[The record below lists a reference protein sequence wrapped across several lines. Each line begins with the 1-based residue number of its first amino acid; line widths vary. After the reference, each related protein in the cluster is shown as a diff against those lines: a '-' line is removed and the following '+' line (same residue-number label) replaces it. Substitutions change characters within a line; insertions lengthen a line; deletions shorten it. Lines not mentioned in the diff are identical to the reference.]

1 MRRPQFD
8 DLYPT
13 AKSRRKRERALW
25 RGMRTKPVAKTSSL
39 DFAPSLSAKL
49 KPAPAPR
56 RGRLAKWGVLV
67 AAIAGFIW
75 LGHNGHFKGLS
86 DHAEGGLAA
95 LTGSVKSA
103 VSVAKVIP
111 VEPPPPPVTAT
122 QLAQVLT
129 DPVSRNVYPT
139 RLAVTR
145 GEKQIDTVVEYSF
158 DPALQETAENVF
170 ARYKPDYGAFV
181 ALDPESGRILAMTSY
196 TKNDQGIGNLA
207 VRASFPAASVF
218 KIVTAAAGLD
228 QDILSPG
235 TVIPF
240 NGKSTSLYRKH
251 VLRHKNN
258 KWTRKPTLVEA
269 FAKSINPVFGR
280 IGVFQVG
287 APTLSDYAREFG
299 FNRTLEADI
308 AVPTS
313 AMTLDPED
321 EWALAEAASGYT
333 QNNKL
338 SPLHGAMMAA
348 AIVNDGI
355 MMQPHL
361 VSALH
366 DDEGELI
373 YSPTWSVA
381 GQPISSQTA
390 TEMRELMQA
399 TVKRGSAR
407 KPFRGFF
414 RGKNSDIEVG
424 GKTGTLT
431 GRDPQGRNDWF
442 VGYAMRGDKR
452 LAFAALCV
460 NVEKWTVK
468 SGRVAR
474 IAIENWFEEPVKIV
488 TTH

>member
-1 MRRPQFD
+1 MRRTQLD
-8 DLYPT
+8 DLYPNQ
-13 AKSRRKRERALW
+13 KSRKKRERALW
-25 RGMRTKPVAKTSSL
+25 RGMRSKPVAKTTSL

-49 KPAPAPR
+49 KPAPAR
-56 RGRLAKWGVLV
+56 RGGRVMKLGLV
-67 AAIAGFIW
+67 VALVGGIVW
-75 LGHNGHFKGLS
+75 LGHNGYFKGF
-86 DHAEGGLAA
+86 AGGAQSGFAA

-103 VSVAKVIP
+103 VTTAKVTP
-111 VEPPPPPVTAT
+111 VEPPPPPVTAG
-122 QLAQVLT
+122 QLAEILT
-129 DPVSRNVYPT
+129 EPVSRNVYPA

-145 GEKQIDTVVEYSF
+145 GKEQIDTVVEYSF
-158 DPALQETAENVF
+158 DPALQATAERVF
-170 ARYKPDYGAFV
+170 ERYKPDYGTFV
-181 ALDPESGRILAMTSY
+181 ALDPESGRILAMTSF
-196 TKNDQGIGNLA
+196 TKGDQNLGNLA

-240 NGKSTSLYRKH
+240 NGKSTTLYRKN
-251 VLRHKNN
+251 VLKHKNN

-287 APTLSDYAREFG
+287 APALSDYAREFG

-308 AVPTS
+308 TVPTS
-313 AMTLDPED
+313 AMMLDPED
-321 EWALAEAASGYT
+321 EWALAEAASGFT

-338 SPLHGAMMAA
+338 SPIHGAMMAA

-366 DDEGELI
+366 DDQGELV

-390 TEMRELMQA
+390 SEMRELMQA

-414 RGKNSDIEVG
+414 KGKNSDIEVG

-431 GRDPQGRNDWF
+431 GADPQGRNDWF
-442 VGYAMRGDKR
+442 VGYAVRGDKR
-452 LAFAALCV
+452 IAFAALCV
-460 NVEKWTVK
+460 NIEKWTVK

-474 IAIENWFEEPVKIV
+474 IAIETWFEEPLKVV
-488 TTH
+488 STD